1 MTDRDHSES
10 TTATWGTRAFGSS
23 APLED
28 LLNRFGFTSGRA
40 FEAVKQQ
47 LSRNRNM
54 QTWTHSGSS
63 RHAASRFGWII

>member
-10 TTATWGTRAFGSS
+10 TTATWGSRAFGSS

-28 LLNRFGFTSGRA
+28 LLNKFGFTSGKV

-47 LSRNRNM
+47 LYKSRNM
-54 QTWTHSGSS
+54 QT
-63 RHAASRFGWII
+63 